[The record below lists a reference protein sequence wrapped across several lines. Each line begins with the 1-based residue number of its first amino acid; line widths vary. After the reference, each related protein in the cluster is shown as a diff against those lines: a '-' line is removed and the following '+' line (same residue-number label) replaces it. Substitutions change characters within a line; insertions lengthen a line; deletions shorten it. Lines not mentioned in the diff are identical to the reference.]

1 MPALITIAS
10 YTKTQNMHG
19 VIQMAASYLE
29 IKMPKKINNLVAKH
43 NKTRAQ
49 TFRDRKKDDR
59 RGYVKH
65 KIQRSCYEKLSDMGK
80 NPEQYL

>member
-1 MPALITIAS
+1 
-10 YTKTQNMHG
+10 
-19 VIQMAASYLE
+19 
-29 IKMPKKINNLVAKH
+29 MPKKINNLVAKH

-65 KIQRSCYEKLSDMGK
+65 QNKQRDQYYEI
-80 NPEQYL
+80 NN